1 VRGQSEKPEPAVS
14 GLSEAQVYERLP
26 ASTSEITW
34 SSDGAFLAAT
44 GSFHSKSGTRFGDV
58 ALWSVGTVRGSVFD
72 RSTGPG
78 RVLSLAWH
86 PAQPVLALGD
96 AVGRAH
102 IWDVGSAKR
111 RRLAFLPEQVSGDS
125 DGITALTWAAD
136 GSILVT
142 AERLGRG
149 GAFGI
154 FDVQA
159 RRLISKEYLVS
170 CNSLCWPQ
178 SFRAPEVWLLIVQV
192 PGFGSVVCLLS
203 GGGRSVVPGVPGCA
217 PAPTAPARPPFAL
230 LGWFM
235 LVMRALAGRTAA
247 ASR

>member
-170 CNSLCWPQ
+170 CNSLCWCPALWA
-178 SFRAPEVWLLIVQV
+178 FLGA
-192 PGFGSVVCLLS
+192 GSD
-203 GGGRSVVPGVPGCA
+203 GCVYIHA
-217 PAPTAPARPPFAL
+217 IDGTRIT
-230 LGWFM
+230 
-235 LVMRALAGRTAA
+235 RTARA
-247 ASR
+247 